1 MAIYGIFN
9 ANPNFIRIMEKE
21 DDDDDD
27 DDADGKKRRCSALE
41 YQSKKPKNKGTT
53 NCRSFTDIAQRKRKR
68 CEKIVFT
75 KADEQEEMTL
85 RSTI

>member
-41 YQSKKPKNKGTT
+41 Y
-53 NCRSFTDIAQRKRKR
+53 
-68 CEKIVFT
+68 
-75 KADEQEEMTL
+75 
-85 RSTI
+85 